1 MADKVT
7 CTLCGHP
14 AERSLVVGAT
24 WQRYKCRNCGVYIA
38 TPAALHWIALSDQV
52 TRDNLSIKASSAPS
66 DSILLLS
73 DEHIWLNTQETQ
85 QVYSEYV
92 AMSSAE

>member
-1 MADKVT
+1 MADEVT

-14 AERSLVVGAT
+14 AKRSVVEGAT
-24 WQRYKCRNCGVYIA
+24 WHRYECQDCVTYIA
-38 TPAALHWIALSDQV
+38 TLGALHWIALSDQV
-52 TRDNLSIKASSAPS
+52 TRDKLSIKARSAPS
-66 DSILLLS
+66 NSILLLS
-73 DEHIWLNTQETQ
+73 DEHVWLNTQETQ

>member
-1 MADKVT
+1 MADEVT

-24 WQRYKCRNCGVYIA
+24 WNRYKCPNCGTYIA
-38 TPAALHWIALSDQV
+38 TPGALHRIALSDQV
-52 TRDNLSIKASSAPS
+52 TRDNLRIKARSAPTH
-66 DSILLLS
+66 SILLLS